1 MAAMSGPPPA
11 EPRSSRALL
20 GDANLRVI
28 FAVTLM
34 AVLGVS
40 SITPA
45 FPEIATELGVSATQ
59 IALLIT
65 IFTLPGV
72 LLTPV
77 LGILADRLGRKRVLV
92 PSLLLFGVAG
102 SACFLVREFHLLLV
116 LRFVQGCGAAALGSI
131 NVTLIGDLFH
141 GRERAAA
148 MGLNASILSIG
159 TASYPAIGGAL
170 AMLGWY
176 VPFALPIAA
185 VPIAVWVVLGLHPP
199 PLSRGQR
206 LSAYLGSVWRSVLT
220 RHVLSLF
227 AASTLTFVL
236 LYGAYLTYFPFVM
249 AHRFGASSLVIG
261 LVMAV
266 GSLTTAA
273 TASQLG
279 RLVRRFTERTL
290 IVAGFVLYAASLV
303 LVPVLPSIPL
313 LVPAVIVFGIAQAIN
328 IPATQTLLAAIAPI
342 EQRAAFM
349 SLNGMVLRLGQ
360 TLGPVLAAAA
370 FGLGGLPAVFV
381 AATVVALATAALLT
395 YGLAGATAR

>member
-1 MAAMSGPPPA
+1 MATMSAPA
-11 EPRSSRALL
+11 PEHPRSPRSLL
-20 GDANLRVI
+20 GDTNLHVI

-34 AVLGVS
+34 AVLGVA

-45 FPEIATELGVSATQ
+45 FPKVARELGVSAKQ

-65 IFTLPGV
+65 VFTFPGV

-77 LGILADRLGRKRVLV
+77 FGILADRFGRKRVLV

-102 SACFLVREFHLLLV
+102 SACFFVRDFNPLLA

-185 VPIAVWVVLGLHPP
+185 VPIAVWVVFGLHPP
-199 PLSRGQR
+199 QLNQGQR
-206 LSAYLGSVWRSVLT
+206 LGAYLGSVWRAVLT

-261 LVMAV
+261 LVMAI
-266 GSLTTAA
+266 GSLITAA

-279 RLVRRFTERTL
+279 RLVRRFPERTL
-290 IVAGFVLYAASLV
+290 IVTGFVLYAASLV

-313 LVPAVIVFGIAQAIN
+313 LLPAVIVFGVAQAIN
-328 IPATQTLLAAIAPI
+328 IPATQTLLASIAPI

-360 TLGPVLAAAA
+360 TLGPLLAAVA
-370 FGLGGLPAVFV
+370 FGFGGLPAVFV
-381 AATVVALATAALLT
+381 AATVVALATAALLA
-395 YGLAGATAR
+395 YGLAGVGAQ